1 MAITMETAN
10 SSGGSAAAQKKKFNS
25 GGLIALLLLLLALLL
40 VVAAIAVPAILLHR
54 YYDER
59 LFTMNKKIA
68 SYDRANAQR
77 TSLLEKREELRAQ
90 DSRKYYLKAATPAL
104 ASAEL
109 QDAVKTIIEATVGQG
124 QVQNTQLSAPKDD
137 GLVRNVSANFILQTS
152 MPNVR
157 KIFYAIETAQPYLLI
172 DNLTMRTTV
181 GSGHKSNPGQEPMVL
196 VQFDVAGMAL
206 VNAAATASASVSAA
220 PAVAPAAN
228 AAPQGV
234 GGVNTSG
241 GNATAGSIAKP
252 AVLPAPT
259 PAPPPTTAPAPSNT
273 GPQVV
278 PNGKPIPSFV
288 PKAGIGGKP

>member
-1 MAITMETAN
+1 MAITMETVN
-10 SSGGSAAAQKKKFNS
+10 SSGGSAATPKKKFNS

-137 GLVRNVSANFILQTS
+137 GLVRNVSANFVLQTS
-152 MPNVR
+152 MSNVR

-172 DNLTMRTTV
+172 DNLVMRTTV
-181 GSGHKSNPGQEPMVL
+181 GSGHKPNPGQEPMVL

-206 VNAAATASASVSAA
+206 VNAAATASAV
-220 PAVAPAAN
+220 PAVVPAAN
-228 AAPQGV
+228 SAPQGV
-234 GGVNTSG
+234 AGVNPNG
-241 GNATAGSIAKP
+241 GNATVGSIAKP
-252 AVLPAPT
+252 AVLPAP
-259 PAPPPTTAPAPSNT
+259 APPPAPAPSPSIT

-278 PNGKPIPSFV
+278 PNGKPVPSFI
-288 PKAGIGGKP
+288 PKAGNGGKP